1 MRIADIA
8 RGDLPA
14 ELVIRNA
21 RVANIFTQEY
31 ELADVA
37 VYSGKIAGIGK
48 YDGEVIHDAGG
59 RVLIPGMIDGH
70 VHIEDTMMTPPAFAE
85 IAALHG
91 TSAVMAD
98 PHEISNALGMSGLEY
113 MFRASQGL

>member
-14 ELVIRNA
+14 ELVIKNA

-48 YDGEVIHDAGG
+48 YDGEVIHDA
-59 RVLIPGMIDGH
+59 
-70 VHIEDTMMTPPAFAE
+70 EETPAQPVAVVEETAE
-85 IAALHG
+85 NVEEAA
-91 TSAVMAD
+91 A
-98 PHEISNALGMSGLEY
+98 
-113 MFRASQGL
+113 Q